1 MRRRPEIRRPI
12 GSRRWLDREL
22 SSLRRS
28 PARPSAWARFIARS
42 CARSLEQWR
51 LHPGATRDVVV
62 IHLGLAVLTRKPWT
76 GASFILCA
84 THLGLLGDAD
94 RLAPA
99 DLVSLLRAN
108 LPALMPAS
116 RWTAPV
122 AALSDAVDGRLARR
136 AGGGT
141 AFGAYL
147 DLLADVAFWS
157 WFAIRSEPKMPIKL
171 FALGFW
177 SLPAVVITAAYFV
190 TGGTVDYPR
199 MKVVREVSGAV
210 QGVLAVRGFLLETA
224 GRRR

>member
-1 MRRRPEIRRPI
+1 MRPA
-12 GSRRWLDREL
+12 GSRQWLDREL
-22 SSLRRS
+22 GTLRRS
-28 PARPSAWARFIARS
+28 PARPSAWARFIAGS

-51 LHPGATRDVVV
+51 LHPGAARDVVV
-62 IHLGLAVLTRKPWT
+62 IHLVLAVLSRKAWT

-108 LPALMPAS
+108 LPALLPAS
-116 RWTAPV
+116 RWSAPI

-147 DLLADVAFWS
+147 DLLADLAFWS
-157 WFAIRSEPKMPIKL
+157 WFAIRSEPRMAVKL

-177 SLPAVVITAAYFV
+177 SAPAVVITAAYFV
-190 TGGTVDYPR
+190 TGRTIDHPR
-199 MKVVREVSGAV
+199 LAVVRQVSGAV
-210 QGVLAVRGFLLETA
+210 QGLLATRGFLLGTA
-224 GRRR
+224 GRRP